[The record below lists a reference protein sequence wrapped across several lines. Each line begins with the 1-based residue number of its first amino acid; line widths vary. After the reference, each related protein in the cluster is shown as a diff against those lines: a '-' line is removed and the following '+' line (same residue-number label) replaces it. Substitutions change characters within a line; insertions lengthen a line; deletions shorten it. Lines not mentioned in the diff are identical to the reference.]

1 MARHKR
7 HAMHVLF
14 ALALLATAP
23 APEALAKAIAEARP
37 LYRQLHGSPELSGQ
51 ETRTAALLIEKMKS
65 LGYSVTPKLGGV
77 GFIAV
82 LANGPGPTVL
92 VRTDLDA
99 LPIQEA
105 TQLSYAS
112 RTPGVMHACGH
123 DLHMASWFG
132 AASALAKQQTR
143 WKGTLV
149 FLAQPA
155 EEIGT
160 GATHM
165 LKDGVLSKFPKPIAA
180 LALHTHA
187 GLPAG
192 TVGVITGPAL
202 ANVDTID
209 LTFFG
214 TSGHGAYPHLTVD
227 PVVIA
232 ARFVSAVQTLVAR
245 ETSPFEPAV
254 VTVGSIHGGT
264 KHNIVPPEVHLQL
277 TARSY
282 TDATRQ
288 ALRDGIARLAKA
300 EAEGGRS
307 PKPPRL
313 TIENGANAMVND
325 EGLMTRLR
333 PALTQTLGPT
343 ALQPVERSMAGE
355 DFGAF
360 GVAGG
365 FPSALLW
372 VGAVDP
378 AAFSASKGV
387 GLPSLHSAQFAPDER
402 AIDTGVTAL
411 TTSVLA
417 LLE

>member
-1 MARHKR
+1 MSP
-7 HAMHVLF
+7 LF
-14 ALALLATAP
+14 GLALLAAAP
-23 APEALAKAIAEARP
+23 APDALKKGIAEARP
-37 LYRQLHGSPELSGQ
+37 VYRQLHALPELSAK
-51 ETRTAALLIEKMKS
+51 ETKTSAVLAEKMRA
-65 LGYSVTPKLGGV
+65 LGYTVTPKLGGA

-82 LANGPGPTVL
+82 FANGAGPTVL
-92 VRTDLDA
+92 LRTDLDA
-99 LPIQEA
+99 LPVQEA
-105 TQLSYAS
+105 TGVPYAS
-112 RTPGVMHACGH
+112 KTAGVMHACGH
-123 DLHMASWFG
+123 DVHMASWLG
-132 AASALAKQQTR
+132 AASALMHQKAS

-160 GATHM
+160 GANAM
-165 LKDGVLSKFPKPIAA
+165 LKDGVLSKFPKPVAA

-187 GLPAG
+187 ALPAG
-192 TVGVITGPAL
+192 TVGLISGPAL
-202 ANVDTID
+202 ANVDNID

-232 ARFVSAVQTLVAR
+232 ARFVTAVQTLVAR

-264 KHNIVPPEVHLQL
+264 KHNIVPGEVHLQL

-282 TDATRQ
+282 TDAMRQ
-288 ALRDGIARLAKA
+288 ALREGITRLAKA
-300 EAEGGRS
+300 EAEGGRA
-307 PKPPRL
+307 PKPPRIA
-313 TIENGANAMVND
+313 IENGAVAMVND
-325 EGLMTRLR
+325 DAVMNRLR
-333 PALTQTLGPT
+333 PALTAALG
-343 ALQPVERSMAGE
+343 AEAIRSVERSMAGE

-365 FPSALLW
+365 FPSALVW
-372 VGAVDP
+372 VGAVEP
-378 AAFSASKGV
+378 ATFTASKGV

-411 TTSVLA
+411 TTSALT

>member
-1 MARHKR
+1 MSL
-7 HAMHVLF
+7 LF
-14 ALALLATAP
+14 GLALLAASP
-23 APEALAKAIAEARP
+23 APDALKKAVAEARP
-37 LYRQLHGSPELSGQ
+37 VYRQLHAAPELSAR
-51 ETRTAALLIEKMKS
+51 ETKTSALLAEKLKA
-65 LGYSVTPKLGGV
+65 LGYTVTPKLGGV

-82 LANGPGPTVL
+82 FANGAGPTVL
-92 VRTDLDA
+92 LRTDLDA
-99 LPIQEA
+99 LPVQEA
-105 TQLSYAS
+105 TGVPYAS
-112 RTPGVMHACGH
+112 KTPGVMHACGH
-123 DLHMASWFG
+123 DVHMASWLG
-132 AASALAKQQTR
+132 AASALMHQKAS

-160 GATHM
+160 GANAM
-165 LKDGVLSKFPKPIAA
+165 LKDGVLSKFPKPVAA

-187 GLPAG
+187 ALPAG
-192 TVGVITGPAL
+192 SVGLISGPAL
-202 ANVDTID
+202 ANVDNID

-232 ARFVSAVQTLVAR
+232 ARFVTAVQTLVAR

-264 KHNIVPPEVHLQL
+264 KHNIVPGEVHLQL

-282 TDATRQ
+282 TDAMRQ
-288 ALRDGIARLAKA
+288 ALREGITRLAKA

-307 PKPPRL
+307 PKPPHIA
-313 TIENGANAMVND
+313 IENGAVATVND
-325 EGLMTRLR
+325 DAVMNRLK
-333 PALTQTLGPT
+333 PALTAALG
-343 ALQPVERSMAGE
+343 ADAIRSVERSMAGE

-365 FPSALLW
+365 FPSALVW
-372 VGAVDP
+372 VGAVEP
-378 AAFSASKGV
+378 ATFAASKGV
-387 GLPSLHSAQFAPDER
+387 GLPSLHSAQFIPDER
-402 AIDTGVTAL
+402 AIDTGITAL
-411 TTSVLA
+411 TASALT

>member
-1 MARHKR
+1 MNI
-7 HAMHVLF
+7 L
-14 ALALLATAP
+14 LGLTLLAAAP
-23 APEALAKAIAEARP
+23 APDALKKAIAEARP
-37 LYRQLHGSPELSGQ
+37 VYRQLHAAPELSGK
-51 ETRTAALLIEKMKS
+51 ETKTAALLTGKMKA
-65 LGYSVTPKLGGV
+65 LGYTVTPKLGGA

-82 LANGPGPTVL
+82 FANGAGPTVL
-92 VRTDLDA
+92 IRTDLDA
-99 LPIQEA
+99 LPVQEA
-105 TQLSYAS
+105 TGVTYSSQTA
-112 RTPGVMHACGH
+112 GVMHACGH
-123 DLHMASWFG
+123 DVHMASWLG
-132 AASALAKQQTR
+132 AASALMQQKAT

-160 GATHM
+160 GANAM
-165 LKDGVLSKFPKPIAA
+165 LKDGVLSKFPKPVAA

-187 GLPAG
+187 GLPMG
-192 TVGVITGPAL
+192 SVGLISGPAL
-202 ANVDTID
+202 ANVDNLD

-232 ARFVSAVQTLVAR
+232 ARFVTAVQTLVSR

-264 KHNIVPPEVHLQL
+264 KHNIVPGEVRLQL

-282 TDATRQ
+282 TDAMRQ
-288 ALRDGIARLAKA
+288 ALREGITRLAKA

-307 PKPPRL
+307 SKPPL
-313 TIENGANAMVND
+313 IVIENGAMAMVND
-325 EGLMTRLR
+325 DAVMTRLR
-333 PALTQTLGPT
+333 PALTSVLG
-343 ALQPVERSMAGE
+343 ADAIRPVERSMAGE
-355 DFGAF
+355 DFGAY

-365 FPSALLW
+365 FPSALVW
-372 VGAVDP
+372 VGAVEP
-378 AAFSASKGV
+378 AKFAASKGV

-402 AIDTGVTAL
+402 AIDTGITAL
-411 TTSVLA
+411 TTSALT

>member
-1 MARHKR
+1 MSP
-7 HAMHVLF
+7 LLG
-14 ALALLATAP
+14 LALLAATP
-23 APEALAKAIAEARP
+23 APDALKKAIADARP
-37 LYRQLHGSPELSGQ
+37 IYRQLHAAPELSAR
-51 ETRTAALLIEKMKS
+51 ETKTPALLTEKMRA
-65 LGYSVTPKLGGV
+65 LGYTVTPKLGGS

-82 LANGPGPTVL
+82 FANGAGPTVL
-92 VRTDLDA
+92 LRTDLDA
-99 LPIQEA
+99 LPIQE
-105 TQLSYAS
+105 TTGVPYAS
-112 RTPGVMHACGH
+112 KTAGVMHACGH
-123 DLHMASWFG
+123 DVHMASWLG
-132 AASALAKQQTR
+132 AASALMHQKAS

-160 GATHM
+160 GATAM
-165 LKDGVLSKFPKPIAA
+165 VKDGVLSKFPKPVAA

-187 GLPAG
+187 ALPAG
-192 TVGVITGPAL
+192 TVGLISGPAL
-202 ANVDTID
+202 ANVDNID

-232 ARFVSAVQTLVAR
+232 ARFVTAVQTLVAR

-264 KHNIVPPEVHLQL
+264 KHNIVPGEVHLQL

-282 TDATRQ
+282 TDAMRQ
-288 ALRDGIARLAKA
+288 ALREGITRLAKA

-307 PKPPRL
+307 PKPPRIA
-313 TIENGANAMVND
+313 IENGAVATVND
-325 EGLMTRLR
+325 DAVMNRLK
-333 PALTQTLGPT
+333 PALAAALG
-343 ALQPVERSMAGE
+343 ADAIRSVERSMAGE

-365 FPSALLW
+365 FPSALVW
-372 VGAVDP
+372 VGAVEP
-378 AAFSASKGV
+378 ATFAASKGV
-387 GLPSLHSAQFAPDER
+387 GLPSLHSAQFIPDER
-402 AIDTGVTAL
+402 AIDTGITAL
-411 TTSVLA
+411 TTSALT

>member
-1 MARHKR
+1 MN
-7 HAMHVLF
+7 VL
-14 ALALLATAP
+14 LGLTLLAAAP
-23 APEALAKAIAEARP
+23 APDALNKAIADARP
-37 LYRQLHGSPELSGQ
+37 VYRQLHAAPELSAR
-51 ETRTAALLIEKMKS
+51 ETKTSALLAEKLKA
-65 LGYSVTPKLGGV
+65 LGYTVTPKLGGA

-82 LANGPGPTVL
+82 FANGAGPTVL
-92 VRTDLDA
+92 LRTDLDA
-99 LPIQEA
+99 LPVQEA
-105 TQLSYAS
+105 TGVPYAS
-112 RTPGVMHACGH
+112 KTPGVMHACGH
-123 DLHMASWFG
+123 DVHMASWLG
-132 AASALAKQQTR
+132 AASALMHQKAS

-160 GATHM
+160 GANAM
-165 LKDGVLSKFPKPIAA
+165 LKDGVLSKFPKPVAA

-187 GLPAG
+187 ALPVG
-192 TVGVITGPAL
+192 TVGLISGPAL
-202 ANVDTID
+202 ANVDNID

-232 ARFVSAVQTLVAR
+232 ARFVTAVQTLVAR

-264 KHNIVPPEVHLQL
+264 KHNIVPGEVHLQL

-282 TDATRQ
+282 TDAMRQ
-288 ALRDGIARLAKA
+288 ALREGITRLAKA

-307 PKPPRL
+307 PKPPRVV
-313 TIENGANAMVND
+313 IENGAVALVND
-325 EGLMTRLR
+325 DAVMNRLR
-333 PALTQTLGPT
+333 PALTAALG
-343 ALQPVERSMAGE
+343 ADAVRSVERSMAGE

-360 GVAGG
+360 GVAGD
-365 FPSALLW
+365 FPSALVW
-372 VGAVDP
+372 VGAVEP
-378 AAFSASKGV
+378 ATFAASKGV

-402 AIDTGVTAL
+402 AIDTGITAL
-411 TTSVLA
+411 TASALT

>member
-1 MARHKR
+1 MSP
-7 HAMHVLF
+7 LLG
-14 ALALLATAP
+14 LALLAAAP
-23 APEALAKAIAEARP
+23 APDALKKAIAEARP
-37 LYRQLHGSPELSGQ
+37 VYRQLHAAPELSAR
-51 ETRTAALLIEKMKS
+51 ETKTSALLTEKLKA
-65 LGYSVTPKLGGV
+65 LGYTVTPKLGGL

-82 LANGPGPTVL
+82 FSNGAGPTVL
-92 VRTDLDA
+92 LRTDLDA
-99 LPIQEA
+99 LPVQE
-105 TQLSYAS
+105 TTGVPYAS
-112 RTPGVMHACGH
+112 KTAGVMHACGH
-123 DLHMASWFG
+123 DVHMASWLG
-132 AASALAKQQTR
+132 AASALMQQKAS

-160 GATHM
+160 GANAM
-165 LKDGVLSKFPKPIAA
+165 LKEGVLSKFPKPVAA

-187 GLPAG
+187 ALPAG
-192 TVGVITGPAL
+192 SVGLISGPAL

-232 ARFVSAVQTLVAR
+232 ARFVTAVQTLVAR

-264 KHNIVPPEVHLQL
+264 KHNIVPGEVHLQL

-282 TDATRQ
+282 TDAMRQ
-288 ALRDGIARLAKA
+288 ALREGITRLAKA

-307 PKPPRL
+307 PKPPRIV
-313 TIENGANAMVND
+313 IENGAMAMVND
-325 EGLMTRLR
+325 DAVMNRLR
-333 PALTQTLGPT
+333 PALTAALG
-343 ALQPVERSMAGE
+343 ADAVRSVERSMAGE

-365 FPSALLW
+365 FPSALVW
-372 VGAVDP
+372 VGAVEP
-378 AAFSASKGV
+378 ATFAASKGI
-387 GLPSLHSAQFAPDER
+387 GLPSLHSAQFVPDER
-402 AIDTGVTAL
+402 AIDTGITAL
-411 TTSVLA
+411 TASALT

>member
-1 MARHKR
+1 MSP
-7 HAMHVLF
+7 LLG
-14 ALALLATAP
+14 LALLAASP
-23 APEALAKAIAEARP
+23 APDALKKAIAEARP
-37 LYRQLHGSPELSGQ
+37 IYRQLHAAPELSAR
-51 ETRTAALLIEKMKS
+51 ETKTSALLAEKMKA
-65 LGYSVTPKLGGV
+65 LGYTVTPKLGGV

-82 LANGPGPTVL
+82 FSNGAGPTVL
-92 VRTDLDA
+92 LRTDLDA
-99 LPIQEA
+99 LPVQE
-105 TQLSYAS
+105 TTGVPYAS
-112 RTPGVMHACGH
+112 KTAGVMHACGH
-123 DLHMASWFG
+123 DVHMASWLG
-132 AASALAKQQTR
+132 AASALMHQKAS

-160 GATHM
+160 GASAM
-165 LKDGVLSKFPKPIAA
+165 LKDGVLSKFSKPVAA

-187 GLPAG
+187 ALPAG
-192 TVGVITGPAL
+192 SVGLISGPAL
-202 ANVDTID
+202 ANVDNID

-232 ARFVSAVQTLVAR
+232 ARFVTAVQTLVAR

-264 KHNIVPPEVHLQL
+264 KHNIVPGEVHLQL

-282 TDATRQ
+282 TDATKQ
-288 ALRDGIARLAKA
+288 ALRDGITRLAKA

-307 PKPPRL
+307 PKPPRIV
-313 TIENGANAMVND
+313 IETGAVAMVND
-325 EGLMTRLR
+325 DAVMNRLR
-333 PALTQTLGPT
+333 PALTAALG
-343 ALQPVERSMAGE
+343 ADGVRSVERSMAGE

-365 FPSALLW
+365 FPSALVW
-372 VGAVDP
+372 VGAVEP
-378 AAFSASKGV
+378 ATFAASKGA
-387 GLPSLHSAQFAPDER
+387 GLPSLHSAQFVPDER
-402 AIDTGVTAL
+402 AIDTGITAL
-411 TTSVLA
+411 TTSALT

>member
-1 MARHKR
+1 MNI
-7 HAMHVLF
+7 L
-14 ALALLATAP
+14 LGLTLLAAAP
-23 APEALAKAIAEARP
+23 APDALKKAIAEARP
-37 LYRQLHGSPELSGQ
+37 VYRQLHAAPELSGK
-51 ETRTAALLIEKMKS
+51 ETKTAALLTGKMKA
-65 LGYSVTPKLGGV
+65 LGYTVTPKLGGA

-82 LANGPGPTVL
+82 FANGAGPTVL
-92 VRTDLDA
+92 IRTDLDA
-99 LPIQEA
+99 LPVQEA
-105 TQLSYAS
+105 TGVTYSSQTA
-112 RTPGVMHACGH
+112 GVMHACGH
-123 DLHMASWFG
+123 DVHMASWLG
-132 AASALAKQQTR
+132 AASALMQQKAT

-160 GATHM
+160 GANAM
-165 LKDGVLSKFPKPIAA
+165 LKDGVLSKFPKPVAA

-187 GLPAG
+187 GLPTG
-192 TVGVITGPAL
+192 SVGLISGPAL
-202 ANVDTID
+202 ANVDNLD

-232 ARFVSAVQTLVAR
+232 ARFVTAVQTLVSR

-264 KHNIVPPEVHLQL
+264 KHNIVPGEVRLQL

-282 TDATRQ
+282 TDAMRQ
-288 ALRDGIARLAKA
+288 ALREGITRLAKA

-307 PKPPRL
+307 PKPPL
-313 TIENGANAMVND
+313 IVIENGAMAMVND
-325 EGLMTRLR
+325 DAVMTRLR
-333 PALTQTLGPT
+333 PALTSVLG
-343 ALQPVERSMAGE
+343 ADAIRPVERSMAGE
-355 DFGAF
+355 DFGAY

-365 FPSALLW
+365 FPSALVW
-372 VGAVDP
+372 VGAVEP
-378 AAFSASKGV
+378 AKFAASKGV

-402 AIDTGVTAL
+402 AIDTGITAL
-411 TTSVLA
+411 TTSALT

>member
-1 MARHKR
+1 MSP
-7 HAMHVLF
+7 LLG
-14 ALALLATAP
+14 LALLAAAP
-23 APEALAKAIAEARP
+23 APDALKKAIAEARP
-37 LYRQLHGSPELSGQ
+37 VYRQLHAAPELSAR
-51 ETRTAALLIEKMKS
+51 ETKTSALLTEKLKA
-65 LGYSVTPKLGGV
+65 LGYTVTPKLGGL

-82 LANGPGPTVL
+82 FSNGAGPTVL
-92 VRTDLDA
+92 LRTDLDA
-99 LPIQEA
+99 LPVQEA
-105 TQLSYAS
+105 TGVPYAS
-112 RTPGVMHACGH
+112 KTAGVMHACGH
-123 DLHMASWFG
+123 DVHMASWLG
-132 AASALAKQQTR
+132 AASALMQQKAS

-160 GATHM
+160 GANAM
-165 LKDGVLSKFPKPIAA
+165 LKDGVLSKFPKPVAA

-187 GLPAG
+187 ALPAG
-192 TVGVITGPAL
+192 SVGLISGPAL
-202 ANVDTID
+202 ANVDNID

-264 KHNIVPPEVHLQL
+264 KHNIVPGEVHLQL

-282 TDATRQ
+282 TDAMRQ
-288 ALRDGIARLAKA
+288 ALREGITRLAKA

-307 PKPPRL
+307 PKPPRIV
-313 TIENGANAMVND
+313 IENGAMATVND
-325 EGLMTRLR
+325 DAVMNRLK
-333 PALTQTLGPT
+333 PALAAALGED
-343 ALQPVERSMAGE
+343 AIRSVERSMAGE

-360 GVAGG
+360 GVAGS
-365 FPSALLW
+365 FPSALVW
-372 VGAVDP
+372 VGAVEP
-378 AAFSASKGV
+378 ATFAASKGV

-402 AIDTGVTAL
+402 AIDTGITAL
-411 TTSVLA
+411 TASALT

>member
-1 MARHKR
+1 MNI
-7 HAMHVLF
+7 L
-14 ALALLATAP
+14 LGLTLLAAAP
-23 APEALAKAIAEARP
+23 APDALKKAIAEARP
-37 LYRQLHGSPELSGQ
+37 VYRQLHAAPELSGK
-51 ETRTAALLIEKMKS
+51 ETKTAALLTGKMKA
-65 LGYSVTPKLGGV
+65 LGYTVTPKLGGA

-82 LANGPGPTVL
+82 FANGAGPTVL
-92 VRTDLDA
+92 IRTDLDA
-99 LPIQEA
+99 LPVQEA
-105 TQLSYAS
+105 TGVTYSSQTA
-112 RTPGVMHACGH
+112 GVMHACGH
-123 DLHMASWFG
+123 DVHMASWLG
-132 AASALAKQQTR
+132 AASALMQQKAT

-160 GATHM
+160 GANAM
-165 LKDGVLSKFPKPIAA
+165 LKDGVLSKFPKPVAA

-187 GLPAG
+187 GLPMG
-192 TVGVITGPAL
+192 SVGLISGPAL
-202 ANVDTID
+202 ANVDNLD

-232 ARFVSAVQTLVAR
+232 ARFVTAVQTLVSR

-264 KHNIVPPEVHLQL
+264 KHNIVPGEVRLQL

-282 TDATRQ
+282 TDAMRQ
-288 ALRDGIARLAKA
+288 ALREGITRLAKA

-307 PKPPRL
+307 PKPPL
-313 TIENGANAMVND
+313 IVIENGAMAMVND
-325 EGLMTRLR
+325 DAVMTRLR
-333 PALTQTLGPT
+333 PALTSVLG
-343 ALQPVERSMAGE
+343 ADAIRPVERSMAGE
-355 DFGAF
+355 DFGAY

-365 FPSALLW
+365 FPSALVW
-372 VGAVDP
+372 VGAVEP
-378 AAFSASKGV
+378 AKFAASKGV

-402 AIDTGVTAL
+402 AIDTGITAL
-411 TTSVLA
+411 TTSALT